1 MSDAPRYPDTDGKSL
16 DNQVRELKDYI
27 INLHRYIRYALNN
40 ISARNMTSNTAS
52 AVRKVDKLS
61 GETQELSST
70 VKQTAESISSTVQR
84 VTKVEKD
91 LENIETL
98 SVVDTTVKYA
108 VSDSTER
115 PTLWVDDMPVAPAGQ
130 YLWTMTT
137 VTYSDGKT
145 STTYSYALQGEKGD
159 KGDTGA
165 KGEKGDT
172 GATGETGPQ
181 GEKGDPGAT
190 GATGATGP
198 QGPQGIQGEKGD
210 TGATGAT
217 GPQGPK
223 GDKGDKGEQGIQGI
237 QGEQGEK
244 GETGAQGPQGPQG
257 EKGTT
262 GAQGPQG
269 EKGET
274 GAQGP
279 QGIQGEPGADGVD
292 IKTTVRYYMLAAS
305 SPAKPEVYPPPSP
318 WSGTEPSYTAGST
331 KNLYLVDCTEFS
343 DGTFLYSDVS
353 LSSSYEAAKAAY
365 NEAKTARSEI
375 NQLANK
381 ISLSVKTENGIASIV
396 IGTDGSGK
404 AGTIDLTGMVTF
416 ENLAVSDGK
425 TIINADNITTGKISA
440 VGIELEGYWSDNY
453 YRKVIIDKDDFSFFG
468 GTGSDSLDLRSRTLD
483 TGTEFYSLYHT
494 LDETL
499 VHGSNVAYV
508 GLIHTRLAEGDD
520 YNDKLFI
527 GGGLPGM
534 AEVPLDLQITSTGNL
549 GIYSGG
555 GISINGSPITLNGA
569 EPFTKS
575 SVIPIANGGTGA
587 TTKNAAANNLCEVGT
602 WTPRLTNVE
611 GSAPTYT
618 TGWNAGSYLKI
629 GTLVWVWCDMALGIS
644 NKGGNYAGVS
654 GLPYAND
661 GYCGLH
667 TVEAY
672 NVLDLGGNVNIYPNT
687 SVIGN
692 MVRFRTPTGAGS
704 YNWGTNT
711 SLGTNVGR
719 LRFSGIY
726 RTT

>member
-16 DNQVRELKDYI
+16 DDQVRELKDYI

-70 VKQTAESISSTVQR
+70 VKQTAESVSSTVQR

-115 PTLWVDDMPVAPAGQ
+115 PISWVDDMPTAPAGQ

-159 KGDTGA
+159 KGDKGDQGDTGLQGVQGPKGDTGDTGPQGPQGPKGETGDTGATGPQGPQGDKGDKGDKGDTGA

-172 GATGETGPQ
+172 GATG
-181 GEKGDPGAT
+181 A
-190 GATGATGP
+190 
-198 QGPQGIQGEKGD
+198 
-210 TGATGAT
+210 
-217 GPQGPK
+217 QGPK

-237 QGEQGEK
+237 QGE
-244 GETGAQGPQGPQG
+244 TGATGPQGPQGIQGDTGPQGPQG
-257 EKGTT
+257 EKGDT
-262 GAQGPQG
+262 GAQGP
-269 EKGET
+269 K
-274 GAQGP
+274 
-279 QGIQGEPGADGVD
+279 GIQGEPGADGVNVEN
-292 IKTTVRYYMLAAS
+292 TTRYYMLDLS
-305 SPAKPEVYPPPSP
+305 SPAKPTVNPPPSQ
-318 WSGTEPSYTAGST
+318 WGTTEPTYTPGNE
-331 KNLYLVDCTEFS
+331 KNLYFTDCTGFS
-343 DGTFLYSDVS
+343 DGTFAYSDIS
-353 LSSSYEAAKAAY
+353 ISSSYAAAKAAY
-365 NEAKTARSEI
+365 EEASTARSEI
-375 NQLANK
+375 VQLADK
-381 ISLSVKTENGIASIV
+381 ISLSVETKNGKASIV
-396 IGTDGSGK
+396 IGTDGTGK
-404 AGTIDLTGMVTF
+404 AGEIDLTGMVTF
-416 ENLAVSDGK
+416 SNLK
-425 TIINADNITTGKISA
+425 TSGQTVINADNITTGKITAVDIEGVNITGSKISSTGDLGTLNIEGSLIESVTGDISLRIFGGNIYIYKGSECISYISPMVA
-440 VGIELEGYWSDNY
+440 RDTFDLEINSTDEISVYASNLVGIHSG
-453 YRKVIIDKDDFSFFG
+453 KDILISSQN
-468 GTGSDSLDLRSRTLD
+468 TGDISLL
-483 TGTEFYSLYHT
+483 TE
-494 LDETL
+494 
-499 VHGSNVAYV
+499 
-508 GLIHTRLAEGDD
+508 
-520 YNDKLFI
+520 
-527 GGGLPGM
+527 
-534 AEVPLDLQITSTGNL
+534 
-549 GIYSGG
+549 SGR
-555 GISINGSPITLNGA
+555 ILLNGA

-575 SVIPIANGGTGA
+575 SIIPIANGGTGA
-587 TTKNAAANNLCEVGT
+587 TTKNAAVNNLCEVGT

-618 TGWNAGSYLKI
+618 TGWNVGSYLKI
-629 GTLVWVWCDMALGIS
+629 GTLVWVLCDMALGIS
-644 NKGGNYAGVS
+644 NIGGNYAGVS

-667 TVEAY
+667 LVEAY
-672 NVLDLGGNVNIYPNT
+672 NVLALGGNGNIYPNT

-726 RTT
+726 RTTL

>member
-416 ENLAVSDGK
+416 SNLETSGQTV
-425 TIINADNITTGKISA
+425 INADNITTGKITAVDIEGVNITGSKISSTGDLGTLNIEGSLIESVSGDISLRICGGNIYIYKGSECISYISPMVA
-440 VGIELEGYWSDNY
+440 RDTFDLEINSTDGISVYASNLVGIHSG
-453 YRKVIIDKDDFSFFG
+453 KDILISSQN
-468 GTGSDSLDLRSRTLD
+468 TGDISLL
-483 TGTEFYSLYHT
+483 TE
-494 LDETL
+494 
-499 VHGSNVAYV
+499 
-508 GLIHTRLAEGDD
+508 
-520 YNDKLFI
+520 
-527 GGGLPGM
+527 
-534 AEVPLDLQITSTGNL
+534 
-549 GIYSGG
+549 SGR
-555 GISINGSPITLNGA
+555 ILLNGA

-618 TGWNAGSYLKI
+618 TGWNIGSYLKI
-629 GTLVWVWCDMALGIS
+629 GTLVWVLCDMAVGIS
-644 NKGGNYAGVS
+644 NKGGSYAGVS

-661 GYCGLH
+661 GQCGLH
-667 TVEAY
+667 LVEAY
-672 NVLDLGGNVNIYPNT
+672 NVLALGGNGNIYPNT

-692 MVRFRTPTGAGS
+692 MVRFRTPTGADS
-704 YNWGTNT
+704 YNWVTNT

>member
-70 VKQTAESISSTVQR
+70 VKQTAESVSSTVQR

-172 GATGETGPQ
+172 GATGATGPQ
-181 GEKGDPGAT
+181 GEKGDPG
-190 GATGATGP
+190 
-198 QGPQGIQGEKGD
+198 EKGE
-210 TGATGAT
+210 
-217 GPQGPK
+217 QGPK

-237 QGEQGEK
+237 QGE
-244 GETGAQGPQGPQG
+244 TGATGPQGPQGIQGDTGPQGPQG
-257 EKGTT
+257 EKGD
-262 GAQGPQG
+262 A
-269 EKGET
+269 

-279 QGIQGEPGADGVD
+279 QGIQGEPGADGVNVEN
-292 IKTTVRYYMLAAS
+292 TTRYYMLDLS
-305 SPAKPEVYPPPSP
+305 SPAKPTVNPPPSQ
-318 WSGTEPSYTAGST
+318 WGTTEPTYTPGNEE
-331 KNLYLVDCTEFS
+331 NLYFTDCTEFS
-343 DGTFLYSDVS
+343 DGTFAYSDIS
-353 LSSSYEAAKAAY
+353 LSSSYAAAKAAY
-365 NEAKTARSEI
+365 EEASTARSEI
-375 NQLANK
+375 IQLADK
-381 ISLSVKTENGIASIV
+381 ISLSVETKNGKASIV
-396 IGTDGSGK
+396 IGTDGTGK
-404 AGTIDLTGMVTF
+404 AGEIDLTGMVTF
-416 ENLAVSDGK
+416 SNLETSGQTV
-425 TIINADNITTGKISA
+425 INADNITTGKITAVDIEGVNITGSKISSTGDLGTLNIEGSLIESVSGDISLRICGGNIYIYKGSECISYISPMVA
-440 VGIELEGYWSDNY
+440 RDTFDLEINSTDGISVYASNLVGIHSG
-453 YRKVIIDKDDFSFFG
+453 KDILISSQN
-468 GTGSDSLDLRSRTLD
+468 TGDISLL
-483 TGTEFYSLYHT
+483 TE
-494 LDETL
+494 
-499 VHGSNVAYV
+499 
-508 GLIHTRLAEGDD
+508 
-520 YNDKLFI
+520 
-527 GGGLPGM
+527 
-534 AEVPLDLQITSTGNL
+534 
-549 GIYSGG
+549 SGR
-555 GISINGSPITLNGA
+555 ILLNGA

-587 TTKNAAANNLCEVGT
+587 TTKNAAVNNLCEVGT

-618 TGWNAGSYLKI
+618 TGWNIGSYLKI
-629 GTLVWVWCDMALGIS
+629 GTLVWVCCDMALGIS
-644 NKGGNYAGVS
+644 NIRGSYAGVS

-667 TVEAY
+667 LVEAY
-672 NVLDLGGNVNIYPNT
+672 NVLNLGGNGNIYPNT

-692 MVRFRTPTGAGS
+692 MVRFRTPTGANS
-704 YNWGTNT
+704 YNWQTNT
-711 SLGTNVGR
+711 SMGTNVGR

>member
-70 VKQTAESISSTVQR
+70 VKQTAESVSSTVQR

-108 VSDSTER
+108 VSGSTER
-115 PTLWVDDMPVAPAGQ
+115 PTSWVDDMPVAPAGQ

-172 GATGETGPQ
+172 GATGATGPQ
-181 GEKGDPGAT
+181 GEKGDPGEKGEQGLKGDKGDKGDQGDT
-190 GATGATGP
+190 GLQGIQGPKGDTGDTGPQGPQGPKGETGDTGATGP
-198 QGPQGIQGEKGD
+198 QGPQGD
-210 TGATGAT
+210 
-217 GPQGPK
+217 K
-223 GDKGDKGEQGIQGI
+223 GDKGDM
-237 QGEQGEK
+237 
-244 GETGAQGPQGPQG
+244 GPQGPQG
-257 EKGTT
+257 EKGDT

-269 EKGET
+269 EKGDT

-279 QGIQGEPGADGVD
+279 QGIQGEPGADGVNVEN
-292 IKTTVRYYMLAAS
+292 TTRYYMLDLS
-305 SPAKPEVYPPPSP
+305 SPAKPTVNPPPSQ
-318 WSGTEPSYTAGST
+318 WGTTEPTYTPGNEE
-331 KNLYLVDCTEFS
+331 NLYFTDCTEFS
-343 DGTFLYSDVS
+343 NGTFVYSDIS
-353 LSSSYEAAKAAY
+353 ISSSYAAAKAAY
-365 NEAKTARSEI
+365 EEASTARSEI
-375 NQLANK
+375 IQLADK
-381 ISLSVKTENGIASIV
+381 ISLSVETKNGKASIV
-396 IGTDGSGK
+396 IGTDGTGK
-404 AGTIDLTGMVTF
+404 AGEIDLTGMVTF
-416 ENLAVSDGK
+416 SNLETSGQTV
-425 TIINADNITTGKISA
+425 INADNITTGKITAVDIEGVNITGSKISSTGDLGTLNIEGSLIESVSGDISLRICGGNIYIYKGSECISYISPMVA
-440 VGIELEGYWSDNY
+440 RDTFDLEINSTDGISVYASNLVGIHSG
-453 YRKVIIDKDDFSFFG
+453 KDILISSQN
-468 GTGSDSLDLRSRTLD
+468 TGDISLL
-483 TGTEFYSLYHT
+483 TE
-494 LDETL
+494 
-499 VHGSNVAYV
+499 
-508 GLIHTRLAEGDD
+508 
-520 YNDKLFI
+520 
-527 GGGLPGM
+527 
-534 AEVPLDLQITSTGNL
+534 
-549 GIYSGG
+549 SGR
-555 GISINGSPITLNGA
+555 ILLNGA

-587 TTKNAAANNLCEVGT
+587 TTKNAAVNNLCEVGT

-618 TGWNAGSYLKI
+618 TGWNIGSYLKI
-629 GTLVWVWCDMALGIS
+629 GTLVWVCCDMALGIS
-644 NKGGNYAGVS
+644 NIRGSYAGVS

-667 TVEAY
+667 LVEAY
-672 NVLDLGGNVNIYPNT
+672 NVLNLGGNGNIYPNT

-704 YNWGTNT
+704 YNWQTNT
-711 SLGTNVGR
+711 SMGTNVGR

>member
-70 VKQTAESISSTVQR
+70 VKQTAESVSSTVQR

-108 VSDSTER
+108 VSGSTER
-115 PTLWVDDMPVAPAGQ
+115 PTSWVDDMPVAPAGQ

-172 GATGETGPQ
+172 GATGATGPQ
-181 GEKGDPGAT
+181 GEKGDPGEKGEQGLKGDKGDKGDQGDT
-190 GATGATGP
+190 GLQGIQGPKGDTGDTGPQGPQGPKGETGDTGATGP
-198 QGPQGIQGEKGD
+198 QGPQGD
-210 TGATGAT
+210 
-217 GPQGPK
+217 K
-223 GDKGDKGEQGIQGI
+223 GDKGDMGPQGI
-237 QGEQGEK
+237 QGE
-244 GETGAQGPQGPQG
+244 TGA
-257 EKGTT
+257 T

-269 EKGET
+269 EKGDT

-279 QGIQGEPGADGVD
+279 QGIQGEPGADGVNVEN
-292 IKTTVRYYMLAAS
+292 TTRYYMLDLS
-305 SPAKPEVYPPPSP
+305 SPAKPTVNPPPSQ
-318 WSGTEPSYTAGST
+318 WGTTEPTYTPGNEE
-331 KNLYLVDCTEFS
+331 NLYFTDCTEFS
-343 DGTFLYSDVS
+343 NGTFVYSDIS
-353 LSSSYEAAKAAY
+353 ISSSYAAAKAAY
-365 NEAKTARSEI
+365 EEASTARSEI
-375 NQLANK
+375 IQLADK
-381 ISLSVKTENGIASIV
+381 ISLSVETKNGKASIV
-396 IGTDGSGK
+396 IGMDGTGK
-404 AGTIDLTGMVTF
+404 AGEIDLTGMVTF
-416 ENLAVSDGK
+416 SNLETSGQTV
-425 TIINADNITTGKISA
+425 INADNITTGKITAVDIEGVNITGSKISSTGDLGTLNIEGSLIESVSGDISLRICGGNIYIYKGSECISYISPMVA
-440 VGIELEGYWSDNY
+440 RDTFDLEINSTDGISVYASNLVGIHSG
-453 YRKVIIDKDDFSFFG
+453 KDILISSQN
-468 GTGSDSLDLRSRTLD
+468 TGDISLL
-483 TGTEFYSLYHT
+483 TE
-494 LDETL
+494 
-499 VHGSNVAYV
+499 
-508 GLIHTRLAEGDD
+508 
-520 YNDKLFI
+520 
-527 GGGLPGM
+527 
-534 AEVPLDLQITSTGNL
+534 
-549 GIYSGG
+549 SGR
-555 GISINGSPITLNGA
+555 ILLNGA

-587 TTKNAAANNLCEVGT
+587 TTKNAAVNNLCEVGT

-618 TGWNAGSYLKI
+618 TGWNIGSYLKI
-629 GTLVWVWCDMALGIS
+629 GTLVWVCCDMALGIS
-644 NKGGNYAGVS
+644 NIRGSYAGVS

-667 TVEAY
+667 LVEAY
-672 NVLDLGGNVNIYPNT
+672 NVLNLGGNGNIYPNT

-704 YNWGTNT
+704 YNWQTNT
-711 SLGTNVGR
+711 SMGTNVGR

>member
-70 VKQTAESISSTVQR
+70 VKQTAESVSSTVQR

-115 PTLWVDDMPVAPAGQ
+115 PISWVDDMPTAPAGQ

-172 GATGETGPQ
+172 GATG
-181 GEKGDPGAT
+181 
-190 GATGATGP
+190 ATGATGP
-198 QGPQGIQGEKGD
+198 QGPQGIQGD
-210 TGATGAT
+210 T
-217 GPQGPK
+217 
-223 GDKGDKGEQGIQGI
+223 
-237 QGEQGEK
+237 
-244 GETGAQGPQGPQG
+244 GPQGPQG
-257 EKGTT
+257 ET
-262 GAQGPQG
+262 GPQG

-279 QGIQGEPGADGVD
+279 QGIQGKPGADGVNVEN
-292 IKTTVRYYMLAAS
+292 TTRYYMLALS
-305 SPAKPEVYPPPSP
+305 SPAKPAVNPPPSQ
-318 WSGTEPSYTAGST
+318 WGTTEPTYTPGNEE
-331 KNLYLVDCTEFS
+331 NLYFTDCTEFS
-343 DGTFLYSDVS
+343 DGTFAYSDIS
-353 LSSSYEAAKAAY
+353 LSSSYAAAKAAY
-365 NEAKTARSEI
+365 EEASTARSEI
-375 NQLANK
+375 VQLADE
-381 ISLSVKTENGIASIV
+381 ISLSVETKNGVASIV
-396 IGTDGSGK
+396 IGTGGTGK
-404 AGTIDLTGMVTF
+404 EGTIDLTGMVTF
-416 ENLAVSDGK
+416 ENLAASDGK
-425 TIINADNITTGKISA
+425 TIINADNIKTGKISA
-440 VGIELEGYWSDNY
+440 VGIEFEGYWSDNY
-453 YRKVIIDKDDFSFFG
+453 YRKVVIDNDDFSFYG
-468 GTGSDSLDLRSRTLD
+468 GNSRDSLELRSRTLD

-494 LDETL
+494 PDETL
-499 VHGSNVAYV
+499 VHGSNIAYI
-508 GLIHTRLAEGDD
+508 GLMHTRVAEGDD

-534 AEVPLDLQITSTGNL
+534 AEVPLDLQITSTGTL
-549 GIYSGG
+549 GMYSNGEL
-555 GISINGSPITLNGA
+555 SITGSPIKLNGA

-587 TTKNAAANNLCEVGT
+587 TTKNAAVNNLCEVGT

-618 TGWNAGSYLKI
+618 TGWNYGSYLKI
-629 GTLVWVWCDMALGIS
+629 GTLVWVLCDMALGIS

-667 TVEAY
+667 LVEAY
-672 NVLDLGGNVNIYPNT
+672 NVLDLGGNGNIYPNT
-687 SVIGN
+687 SVIDN
-692 MVRFRTPTGAGS
+692 VVRFRTPTGAGS

-711 SLGTNVGR
+711 SMGTNVGR

>member
-70 VKQTAESISSTVQR
+70 VKQTAESVSSTVQR

-159 KGDTGA
+159 KGDKGDQGDTGLQGVQGPKGDTGDTGPQGPQGP
-165 KGEKGDT
+165 KGETGDT
-172 GATGETGPQ
+172 GATGPQ
-181 GEKGDPGAT
+181 GIQGE
-190 GATGATGP
+190 TGATGP
-198 QGPQGIQGEKGD
+198 QGPQGEKGD
-210 TGATGAT
+210 
-217 GPQGPK
+217 
-223 GDKGDKGEQGIQGI
+223 
-237 QGEQGEK
+237 
-244 GETGAQGPQGPQG
+244 
-257 EKGTT
+257 T

-269 EKGET
+269 EKGDT

-279 QGIQGEPGADGVD
+279 QGIQGEPGADGVNVEN
-292 IKTTVRYYMLAAS
+292 TTRYYMLDLS
-305 SPAKPEVYPPPSP
+305 SPAKPTVNPPPSQ
-318 WSGTEPSYTAGST
+318 WGTTEPTYTPGNEE
-331 KNLYLVDCTEFS
+331 NLYFTDCTVFS
-343 DGTFLYSDVS
+343 DGTFAYSDIS
-353 LSSSYEAAKAAY
+353 LSSSYAAAKAAY
-365 NEAKTARSEI
+365 EEASTARSEI
-375 NQLANK
+375 VQLADK
-381 ISLSVKTENGIASIV
+381 ISLSVETKNGKVSIV
-396 IGTDGSGK
+396 IGTDGTGK
-404 AGTIDLTGMVTF
+404 AGEIDLTGMVTF
-416 ENLAVSDGK
+416 SNLETSGQTV
-425 TIINADNITTGKISA
+425 INADNITTGKITAVDIEGVNITGSKISSTGDLGTLNIEGSLIESVSGDISLRICGGNIYIYKGSECISYISPMVA
-440 VGIELEGYWSDNY
+440 RDTFDLEINSTDGISVYASNLVGIHSG
-453 YRKVIIDKDDFSFFG
+453 KDILISSQN
-468 GTGSDSLDLRSRTLD
+468 TGDISLL
-483 TGTEFYSLYHT
+483 TE
-494 LDETL
+494 
-499 VHGSNVAYV
+499 
-508 GLIHTRLAEGDD
+508 
-520 YNDKLFI
+520 
-527 GGGLPGM
+527 
-534 AEVPLDLQITSTGNL
+534 
-549 GIYSGG
+549 SGR
-555 GISINGSPITLNGA
+555 ILLNGA

-587 TTKNAAANNLCEVGT
+587 TTKNAAVNNLCEVGT
-602 WTPRLTNVE
+602 WTPRLTNAE

-618 TGWNAGSYLKI
+618 TGWNIGSYLKI
-629 GTLVWVWCDMALGIS
+629 GSLVWVSCDMALGIS
-644 NKGGNYAGVS
+644 NIRGNYAGVS

-667 TVEAY
+667 LVEAY
-672 NVLDLGGNVNIYPNT
+672 NVLNLGGNGNIYPNT

-704 YNWGTNT
+704 YNWQTNT
-711 SLGTNVGR
+711 SMGTNVGR

>member
-70 VKQTAESISSTVQR
+70 VKQTAESVSSTVQR

-115 PTLWVDDMPVAPAGQ
+115 PISWVDDMPAAPAGQ

-159 KGDTGA
+159 KGD
-165 KGEKGDT
+165 KGDQGDT
-172 GATGETGPQ
+172 GL
-181 GEKGDPGAT
+181 
-190 GATGATGP
+190 
-198 QGPQGIQGEKGD
+198 QGIQGPKGD

-223 GDKGDKGEQGIQGI
+223 GDKGDKGEQGIQGV

-244 GETGAQGPQGPQG
+244 GDTGS
-257 EKGTT
+257 
-262 GAQGPQG
+262 
-269 EKGET
+269 
-274 GAQGP
+274 QGP
-279 QGIQGEPGADGVD
+279 QGIQGKPGADGVNVEN
-292 IKTTVRYYMLAAS
+292 TTRYYMLALS
-305 SPAKPEVYPPPSP
+305 SPAKPTVNPPPSQ
-318 WSGTEPSYTAGST
+318 WGTTEPTYTPGN
-331 KNLYLVDCTEFS
+331 KENLYFTDCTGFS
-343 DGTFLYSDVS
+343 DGTFAYSDIS
-353 LSSSYEAAKAAY
+353 LSSSYAAAKAAY
-365 NEAKTARSEI
+365 EEASTARSEI
-375 NQLANK
+375 VQLADK
-381 ISLSVKTENGIASIV
+381 ISLSVETKNGKASIV
-396 IGTDGSGK
+396 IGTDGTGK
-404 AGTIDLTGMVTF
+404 AGEIDLTGMVTF
-416 ENLAVSDGK
+416 SNLETSGQTV
-425 TIINADNITTGKISA
+425 INADNITTGKITAVDIEGVNITGSKISSTSDLGTLNIEGSLIESVSGDISLRICGGNIYIYKGSECISYISPMVA
-440 VGIELEGYWSDNY
+440 RDTFDLEINSTDGISVYASNLVGIHSG
-453 YRKVIIDKDDFSFFG
+453 KDILISSQN
-468 GTGSDSLDLRSRTLD
+468 TGDISLL
-483 TGTEFYSLYHT
+483 TE
-494 LDETL
+494 
-499 VHGSNVAYV
+499 
-508 GLIHTRLAEGDD
+508 
-520 YNDKLFI
+520 
-527 GGGLPGM
+527 
-534 AEVPLDLQITSTGNL
+534 
-549 GIYSGG
+549 SGR
-555 GISINGSPITLNGA
+555 ILLNGA

-618 TGWNAGSYLKI
+618 TGWNYGSYLKI

-667 TVEAY
+667 LVEAY
-672 NVLDLGGNVNIYPNT
+672 NVLALGGNGNIYPNT

>member
-16 DNQVRELKDYI
+16 NNQVRELKDYI

-172 GATGETGPQ
+172 GATG
-181 GEKGDPGAT
+181 
-190 GATGATGP
+190 
-198 QGPQGIQGEKGD
+198 
-210 TGATGAT
+210 
-217 GPQGPK
+217 
-223 GDKGDKGEQGIQGI
+223 
-237 QGEQGEK
+237 
-244 GETGAQGPQGPQG
+244 
-257 EKGTT
+257 
-262 GAQGPQG
+262 AQGPQG

-416 ENLAVSDGK
+416 SNLETSGQTV
-425 TIINADNITTGKISA
+425 INADNITTGKITAVDIEGVNITGSKISSTGDLGTLNIEGSLIESVSGDISLRICGGNIYIYKGSECISYISPMVA
-440 VGIELEGYWSDNY
+440 RDTFDLEINSTDGISVYASNLVGIHSG
-453 YRKVIIDKDDFSFFG
+453 KDILISSQN
-468 GTGSDSLDLRSRTLD
+468 TGDISLL
-483 TGTEFYSLYHT
+483 TE
-494 LDETL
+494 
-499 VHGSNVAYV
+499 
-508 GLIHTRLAEGDD
+508 
-520 YNDKLFI
+520 
-527 GGGLPGM
+527 
-534 AEVPLDLQITSTGNL
+534 
-549 GIYSGG
+549 SGR
-555 GISINGSPITLNGA
+555 ILLNGA

-587 TTKNAAANNLCEVGT
+587 TTKNAAATNLYESGT
-602 WTPRLTNVE
+602 WTPKLICE
-611 GSAPTYT
+611 GSGAVNPTYT
-618 TGWNAGSYLKI
+618 HSYNGTAGSPI
-629 GTLVWVWCDMALGIS
+629 GRYTRIGNLVYVQCYIPALIS
-644 NKGGNYAGVS
+644 AAGTGYAAIS
-654 GLPYAND
+654 GLPYAGRGDMDSTLVNRGYVNALNGSVSTLNPVLKVSHGGTTAGYRIPD
-661 GYCGLH
+661 GSG
-667 TVEAY
+667 AY
-672 NVLDLGGNVNIYPNT
+672 NWKVNT
-687 SVIGN
+687 STSPKGSLIQFAGVYRIG
-692 MVRFRTPTGAGS
+692 
-704 YNWGTNT
+704 
-711 SLGTNVGR
+711 
-719 LRFSGIY
+719 
-726 RTT
+726 

>member
-70 VKQTAESISSTVQR
+70 VKQTAESVSSTVQR

-115 PTLWVDDMPVAPAGQ
+115 PTSWVDDMPVAPAGQ

-172 GATGETGPQ
+172 GATGATGPQ
-181 GEKGDPGAT
+181 GEKGDPG
-190 GATGATGP
+190 
-198 QGPQGIQGEKGD
+198 EKGE
-210 TGATGAT
+210 
-217 GPQGPK
+217 QGPK

-237 QGEQGEK
+237 QGE
-244 GETGAQGPQGPQG
+244 TGATGPQGPQG
-257 EKGTT
+257 IQGDT
-262 GAQGPQG
+262 GPQGPQG
-269 EKGET
+269 DKGDT

-279 QGIQGEPGADGVD
+279 QGIQGKPGADGVNVEN
-292 IKTTVRYYMLAAS
+292 TTRYYMLDLS
-305 SPAKPEVYPPPSP
+305 SPAKPTVNPPPSQ
-318 WSGTEPSYTAGST
+318 WGTTEPTYTPGNEE
-331 KNLYLVDCTEFS
+331 NLYFTDCTEFS
-343 DGTFLYSDVS
+343 DGTFAYSDIS
-353 LSSSYEAAKAAY
+353 LSSSYAAAKAAY
-365 NEAKTARSEI
+365 EEASTARSEI
-375 NQLANK
+375 IQLADK
-381 ISLSVKTENGIASIV
+381 ISLSVETKNGKASIV
-396 IGTDGSGK
+396 IGTDGTGK
-404 AGTIDLTGMVTF
+404 AGEIDLTGMVTF
-416 ENLAVSDGK
+416 SNLETSGQTV
-425 TIINADNITTGKISA
+425 INADNITTGKITAVDIEGVNITGSKISSTGDLGTLNIEGSLIESVSGDISLRICGGNIYIYKGSECISYISPMVA
-440 VGIELEGYWSDNY
+440 RDTFDLEINSTDGISVYASNLVGIHSG
-453 YRKVIIDKDDFSFFG
+453 KDILISSQN
-468 GTGSDSLDLRSRTLD
+468 TGDISLL
-483 TGTEFYSLYHT
+483 TE
-494 LDETL
+494 
-499 VHGSNVAYV
+499 
-508 GLIHTRLAEGDD
+508 
-520 YNDKLFI
+520 
-527 GGGLPGM
+527 
-534 AEVPLDLQITSTGNL
+534 
-549 GIYSGG
+549 SGR
-555 GISINGSPITLNGA
+555 ILLNGA

-587 TTKNAAANNLCEVGT
+587 TTKNAAVNNLCEVGT

-618 TGWNAGSYLKI
+618 TGWNYGSYLKI

-644 NKGGNYAGVS
+644 NIRGSYAGVS

-667 TVEAY
+667 LVEAY
-672 NVLDLGGNVNIYPNT
+672 NVLNLGGNGNIYPNT
-687 SVIGN
+687 SVINN
-692 MVRFRTPTGAGS
+692 MVRFRTPTGANS
-704 YNWGTNT
+704 YNWQTNT
-711 SLGTNVGR
+711 SMGTNVGR

>member
-70 VKQTAESISSTVQR
+70 VKQTAESVSSTVQR

-108 VSDSTER
+108 VSGSTER
-115 PTLWVDDMPVAPAGQ
+115 PTSWVDDMPVAPAGQ

-172 GATGETGPQ
+172 GATGATGPQ
-181 GEKGDPGAT
+181 GEKGDPGEKGEQGLKGDKGDKGDQGDT
-190 GATGATGP
+190 GLQGIQGPKGDTGDTGPQGPQGPKGETGDTGATGP
-198 QGPQGIQGEKGD
+198 QGPQGD
-210 TGATGAT
+210 
-217 GPQGPK
+217 K
-223 GDKGDKGEQGIQGI
+223 GDKGDMGPQGI
-237 QGEQGEK
+237 QGE
-244 GETGAQGPQGPQG
+244 TGA
-257 EKGTT
+257 
-262 GAQGPQG
+262 
-269 EKGET
+269 T

-279 QGIQGEPGADGVD
+279 QGIQGEPGADGVNVEN
-292 IKTTVRYYMLAAS
+292 TTRYYMLDLS
-305 SPAKPEVYPPPSP
+305 SPAKPTVNPPPSQ
-318 WSGTEPSYTAGST
+318 WGTTEPTYTPGNEE
-331 KNLYLVDCTEFS
+331 NLYFTDCTEFS
-343 DGTFLYSDVS
+343 NGTFVYSDIS
-353 LSSSYEAAKAAY
+353 ISSSYAAAKAAY
-365 NEAKTARSEI
+365 EEASTARSEI
-375 NQLANK
+375 IQLADK
-381 ISLSVKTENGIASIV
+381 ISLSVETKNGKASIV
-396 IGTDGSGK
+396 IGMDGTGK
-404 AGTIDLTGMVTF
+404 AGEIDLTGMVTF
-416 ENLAVSDGK
+416 SNLETSGQTV
-425 TIINADNITTGKISA
+425 INADNITTGKITAVDIEGVNITGSKISSTGDLGTLNIEGSLIESVSGDISLRICGGNIYIYKGSECISYISPMVA
-440 VGIELEGYWSDNY
+440 RDTFDLEINSTDGISVYASNLVGIHSG
-453 YRKVIIDKDDFSFFG
+453 KDILISSQN
-468 GTGSDSLDLRSRTLD
+468 TGDISLL
-483 TGTEFYSLYHT
+483 TE
-494 LDETL
+494 
-499 VHGSNVAYV
+499 
-508 GLIHTRLAEGDD
+508 
-520 YNDKLFI
+520 
-527 GGGLPGM
+527 
-534 AEVPLDLQITSTGNL
+534 
-549 GIYSGG
+549 SGR
-555 GISINGSPITLNGA
+555 ILLNGA

-587 TTKNAAANNLCEVGT
+587 TTKNAAVNNLCEVGT

-618 TGWNAGSYLKI
+618 TGWNIGSYLKI
-629 GTLVWVWCDMALGIS
+629 GTLVWVCCDMALGIS
-644 NKGGNYAGVS
+644 NIRGSYAGVS

-667 TVEAY
+667 LVEAY
-672 NVLDLGGNVNIYPNT
+672 NVLNLGGNGNIYPNT

-704 YNWGTNT
+704 YNWQTNT
-711 SLGTNVGR
+711 SMGTNVGR

>member
-416 ENLAVSDGK
+416 SNLETSGQTV
-425 TIINADNITTGKISA
+425 INADNITTGKITAVDIEGVNITGSKISSTGDLGTLNIEGSLIESVSGDISLRICGGNIYIYKGSECISYISPMVA
-440 VGIELEGYWSDNY
+440 RDTFDLEINSTDGISVYASNLVGIHSG
-453 YRKVIIDKDDFSFFG
+453 KDILISSQN
-468 GTGSDSLDLRSRTLD
+468 TGDISLL
-483 TGTEFYSLYHT
+483 TE
-494 LDETL
+494 
-499 VHGSNVAYV
+499 
-508 GLIHTRLAEGDD
+508 
-520 YNDKLFI
+520 
-527 GGGLPGM
+527 
-534 AEVPLDLQITSTGNL
+534 
-549 GIYSGG
+549 SGR
-555 GISINGSPITLNGA
+555 ILLNGA

-611 GSAPTYT
+611 GSAPAYT
-618 TGWNAGSYLKI
+618 TGWNYGSYLKI

-672 NVLDLGGNVNIYPNT
+672 NVLDLGGNGNIYPNT

>member
-257 EKGTT
+257 EKGAT

-416 ENLAVSDGK
+416 SNLETSGQTV
-425 TIINADNITTGKISA
+425 INADNITTGKITAVDIEGVNITGSKISSTGDLGTLNIEGSLIESVSGDISLRICGGNIYIYKGSECISYISPMVA
-440 VGIELEGYWSDNY
+440 RDTFDLEINSTDGISVYASNLVGIHSG
-453 YRKVIIDKDDFSFFG
+453 KDILISSQN
-468 GTGSDSLDLRSRTLD
+468 TGDISLL
-483 TGTEFYSLYHT
+483 TE
-494 LDETL
+494 
-499 VHGSNVAYV
+499 
-508 GLIHTRLAEGDD
+508 
-520 YNDKLFI
+520 
-527 GGGLPGM
+527 
-534 AEVPLDLQITSTGNL
+534 
-549 GIYSGG
+549 SGR
-555 GISINGSPITLNGA
+555 ILLNGA

>member
-416 ENLAVSDGK
+416 SNLETSGQTV
-425 TIINADNITTGKISA
+425 INADNITTGKITAVDIEGVNITGSKISSTGDLGTLNIEGSLIESVSGDISLRICGGNIYIYKGSECISYISPMVA
-440 VGIELEGYWSDNY
+440 RDTFDLEINSTDGISVYASNLVGIHSG
-453 YRKVIIDKDDFSFFG
+453 KDILISSQN
-468 GTGSDSLDLRSRTLD
+468 TGDISLL
-483 TGTEFYSLYHT
+483 TE
-494 LDETL
+494 
-499 VHGSNVAYV
+499 
-508 GLIHTRLAEGDD
+508 
-520 YNDKLFI
+520 
-527 GGGLPGM
+527 
-534 AEVPLDLQITSTGNL
+534 
-549 GIYSGG
+549 SGR
-555 GISINGSPITLNGA
+555 ILLNGA

-618 TGWNAGSYLKI
+618 TGWNIGSYLKI
-629 GTLVWVWCDMALGIS
+629 GTLVWVLCDMAVGIS
-644 NKGGNYAGVS
+644 NKGGSYAGVS

-661 GYCGLH
+661 GQCGLH
-667 TVEAY
+667 LVEAY
-672 NVLDLGGNVNIYPNT
+672 NVLALGGNGNIYPNT

-692 MVRFRTPTGAGS
+692 MVRFRTPTGANS

-711 SLGTNVGR
+711 SMGTNVGR